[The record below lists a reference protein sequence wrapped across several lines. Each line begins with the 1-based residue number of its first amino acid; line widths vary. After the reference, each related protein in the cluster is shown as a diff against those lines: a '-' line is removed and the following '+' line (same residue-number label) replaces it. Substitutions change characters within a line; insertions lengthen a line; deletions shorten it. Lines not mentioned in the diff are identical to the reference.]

1 MLRLKK
7 ERDRETEI
15 AIHTSKY
22 RNGRVCK
29 LSWVFG
35 WMEWIVMVIVAQG
48 ATSTEGRDSAG
59 LKIAP
64 ANPVSA
70 RRLHSFLISILS
82 IHFKKSALIYS
93 IDPSVCVTP
102 TIFNV
107 IVLCG
112 CIQFYKIAVIYC
124 HWWFQ
129 EESWTFMQPFHA
141 QKDLYSG
148 KMFSRLSKHCRLF
161 TLRRKWFF

>member
-22 RNGRVCK
+22 RNARVCK
-29 LSWVFG
+29 LGWVFG

-48 ATSTEGRDSAG
+48 ATSTEGWDSAG

-64 ANPVSA
+64 ANTVTT
-70 RRLHSFLISILS
+70 RRLHSFLIR
-82 IHFKKSALIYS
+82 FKKSALIYS

-102 TIFNV
+102 TVFNV

-112 CIQFYKIAVIYC
+112 CIQLDIIAVLYC
-124 HWWFQ
+124 HSWFQ
-129 EESWTFMQPFHA
+129 EESYTFRIRMSFIARYVYTYEELVFMAEATAVHA
-141 QKDLYSG
+141 TFPCTKGSL
-148 KMFSRLSKHCRLF
+148 
-161 TLRRKWFF
+161 